1 MPLKVRELKAVLAK
15 AGFVRRPAK
24 GSHSVWKH
32 PMLPGLRVTLSGKDG
47 SDAEEYQVKFV
58 QDALKRLER

>member
-1 MPLKVRELKAVLAK
+1 
-15 AGFVRRPAK
+15 
-24 GSHSVWKH
+24 
-32 PMLPGLRVTLSGKDG
+32 MLPGLRVTLSGKDG